1 MSNSGGTNISAGERE
16 EVIIKEGII
25 AGEGRAMRRTGMVM
39 CTGEVAAEFGAKD
52 VDGVMPRSMDLKA
65 VRAAMQAPPRYWGA
79 AIGGGGGSSGGGG
92 GQSRL

>member
-1 MSNSGGTNISAGERE
+1 
-16 EVIIKEGII
+16 
-25 AGEGRAMRRTGMVM
+25 MRRTGMVV